1 MTAVLPRRAATPPG
15 RLRLVSIVVAVGLV
29 LLWVAAFASGRSRQ
43 QALDSLRT
51 DSGASFIAAQNLH
64 ADLSAADAAA
74 ARAFLAGGVEPPDQR
89 AAYQRAVSDASERI
103 VDLARAGG
111 PREPLTVLTE
121 QLPVYTGKVER
132 ARANNRLGLV
142 VGGAYLREASSLMQG
157 TILPAGDRLAAAAAE
172 RIDHDYRQASR
183 VHHPILVAA
192 AGVATLA
199 VLIVV
204 QVRLFRRTNRV
215 FNPALVAATL
225 LAALALGWTMTAFA
239 VQRTRLLDSRD
250 HGYVPMTMTAQARVL
265 ALRAWGDESLSLIS
279 RGNGAD
285 LDADADAVSARLG
298 YDPQGRPA
306 STGLLVATA
315 ALPGPDRAARG
326 ALAPTWQTYQAS
338 AVRVRALVA
347 EVGGFQ
353 QAVALA
359 QGGGSAS
366 FRRFDTA
373 STVVF
378 DASRGR
384 LERQLADAD
393 DALDTLPL
401 AVTAALLLAIAL
413 TLVGIQLRINDYR

>member
-1 MTAVLPRRAATPPG
+1 MRRRTATPPG
-15 RLRLVSIVVAVGLV
+15 RLRLLSIIVTVGLLV
-29 LLWVAAFASGRSRQ
+29 LWVAAFTTVRARQ
-43 QALDSLRT
+43 QALHSLRT
-51 DSGASFIAAQNLH
+51 DSGPSLIAAQSLH

-89 AAYQRAVSDASERI
+89 AAYQRAIADASERI

-121 QLPVYTGKVER
+121 RLPVYTGEVER

-142 VGGAYLREASSLMQG
+142 VGGAYQRAASSLMQG
-157 TILPAGDRLAAAAAE
+157 TILPAADRLAAAAAD
-172 RIDHDYRQASR
+172 RIDRDYRQASR
-183 VHHPILVAA
+183 AYHPVVVAV
-192 AGVATLA
+192 AGLATLA
-199 VLIVV
+199 VLIAL
-204 QVRLFRRTNRV
+204 QIRLFRRTNRIL
-215 FNPALVAATL
+215 NPALVAATL
-225 LAALALGWTMTAFA
+225 LATIALGWTIAAFG
-239 VQRTRLLDSRD
+239 VQRARLLDSRD
-250 HGYVPMTMTAQARVL
+250 DGYVPMTMTAQARVL

-298 YDPQGRPA
+298 YDPQARPTR
-306 STGLLVATA
+306 TGLLATTA
-315 ALPGPDRAARG
+315 ALPGPDRPARD
-326 ALAPTWQTYQAS
+326 ALAPAWQAYQAS
-338 AVRVRALVA
+338 AARVRALVA

-359 QGGGSAS
+359 QGGGTDA

-384 LERQLADAD
+384 FEQRLAAAD

-401 AVTAALLLAIAL
+401 AVTAALLFAAALA
-413 TLVGIQLRINDYR
+413 LVGIQLRINDYR